1 MHLPW
6 VAAHPFATLSE
17 SKRYIYQQCLIRL
30 VVGFCRIL
38 SRLDE
43 VFNNDPD
50 FGFCFGGRKYPQRIL
65 QRRNAELLAIAIIN
79 LGSTNTLVRGFA
91 DAWMRARKV
100 RCQLRR
106 IK

>member
-1 MHLPW
+1 MHLSW
-6 VAAHPFATLSE
+6 VAAHPSVTLPE
-17 SKRYIYQQCLIRL
+17 WKRYIYQQCLIQL

-43 VFNNDPD
+43 AFDNDPD
-50 FGFCFGGRKYPQRIL
+50 FGFYFGDRRYSQLIL

-79 LGSTNTLVRGFA
+79 LGSTNTLARGFA
-91 DAWMRARKV
+91 DAWVRAREV
-100 RCQLRR
+100 RCQPRR